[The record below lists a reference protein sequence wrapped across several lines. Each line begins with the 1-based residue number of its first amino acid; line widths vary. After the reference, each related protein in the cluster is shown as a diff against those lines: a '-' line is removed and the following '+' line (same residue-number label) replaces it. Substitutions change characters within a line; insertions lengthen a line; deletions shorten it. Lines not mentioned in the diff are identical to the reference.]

1 MKHQGTVVA
10 ISTDDAETSKR
21 FKASLKA
28 PYSFVADWEQTLVK
42 AYDVKMFLLGVSKRV
57 TFVIGPGRKV
67 LSVQEGNEAID
78 PSGAVSVCSLKAPES
93 LKFLVG
99 DGGTTK

>member
-1 MKHQGTVVA
+1 MVA
-10 ISTDDAETSKR
+10 ISTDDVETSKR

-28 PYSFVADWEQTLVK
+28 PYSFVADWDQALVK

-57 TFVIGPGRKV
+57 TLVVGAGRKV

-93 LKFLVG
+93 LKFITG
-99 DGGTTK
+99 DGGVAK